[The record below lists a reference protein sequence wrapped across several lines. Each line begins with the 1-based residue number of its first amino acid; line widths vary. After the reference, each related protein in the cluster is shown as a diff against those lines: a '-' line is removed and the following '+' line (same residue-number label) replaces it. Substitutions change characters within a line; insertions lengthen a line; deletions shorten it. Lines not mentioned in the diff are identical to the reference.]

1 MIFSV
6 QKLVEGKWVEDSLKK
21 AKSRRQLV
29 KQLRADGVMS
39 PGNNGTVKV
48 VSAEGDD
55 V

>member
-6 QKLVEGKWVEDSLKK
+6 QKLVEGKWVEDSLKE
-21 AKSRRQLV
+21 ADSRSKLV
-29 KQLRADGVMS
+29 KQLRLDGVMS